1 MGSPISSL
9 IAKIFLQHYEDAN
22 VKQLLDMK
30 NIALYVRYVDDIVV
44 IYDTTKINLH
54 TINTYI
60 NKIHNNIRINP
71 TYEEHNS
78 IAFLDLTITL
88 EVDIYRKPNTTHTII
103 NFLSNHPIEQ
113 KMTAFRFHITRMHS
127 LPLNPD
133 KKQTQWEYNQ
143 RLRTITFRNTCY

>member
-9 IAKIFLQHYEDAN
+9 IAEIFLQHYEDAN
-22 VKQLLDMK
+22 MKQLLDVK
-30 NIALYVRYVDDIVV
+30 SIALYVRYVDDILV
-44 IYDTTKINLH
+44 IYDTTKVNLH

-60 NKIHNNIRINP
+60 NKMHNNIKLNT

-78 IAFLDLTITL
+78 IAFLLPKITRRHTKL
-88 EVDIYRKPNTTHTII
+88 EVEIYRKPTTTGTTI

-113 KMTAFRFHITRMHS
+113 KISAFRFHITRMHS

-133 KKQTQWEYNQ
+133 KYEQNGK
-143 RLRTITFRNTCY
+143 